1 MKKYLKENKTLA
13 ILFIIAIVCIVVSGV
28 LLFQYFYF
36 GNGGTKYGS
45 RLEGIENVQI
55 NDESKNRIVSNLE
68 SVDKVEKATMS
79 ITGKRIDIKIVF
91 KSDATLTEAQNV
103 ALLSLDNFSKEEK
116 AFYDFEFTIKQEA
129 SETTEG
135 FLLMGAKN
143 VNGTNLV
150 WVNNNST
157 KSEEEQQ

>member
-13 ILFIIAIVCIVVSGV
+13 ILFIIAIICIVVSGV

-36 GNGGTKYGS
+36 GSGGTKYGS

-55 NDESKNRIVSNLE
+55 NDENKNRIVSNLE
-68 SVDKVEKATMS
+68 SVDKVERASMN

-103 ALLSLDNFSKEEK
+103 ALLSLDNFSEEEK
-116 AFYDFEFTIKQEA
+116 KFYDFEFTIKQEA

-157 KSEEEQQ
+157 KSEEEQ

>member
-13 ILFIIAIVCIVVSGV
+13 VLLIIAVVCIVISIT
-28 LLFQYFYF
+28 LLFKYFYF
-36 GNGGTKYGS
+36 GNGGSKYGT
-45 RLEGIENVQI
+45 RLEGIENVTI
-55 NDESKNRIVSNLE
+55 SDESKNNTIKNLE
-68 SVDKVEKATMS
+68 TTEKVEKASMT
-79 ITGKRIDIKIVF
+79 INGKRIDIKIVF
-91 KSDATLTEAQNV
+91 KSDATLTEAQNI
-103 ALLSLDNFSKEEK
+103 ALLSLDNFTEEEK

-150 WVNNNST
+150 WVNNNSST
-157 KSEEEQQ
+157 SKEE

>member
-13 ILFIIAIVCIVVSGV
+13 VLLIIAVVCIVISIS
-28 LLFQYFYF
+28 LLFKYFYF
-36 GNGGTKYGS
+36 GNGGSKYGT
-45 RLEGIENVQI
+45 RLEGIENVTI
-55 NDESKNRIVSNLE
+55 SDESKNNTIKNLE
-68 SVDKVEKATMS
+68 TTEKVEKASMT
-79 ITGKRIDIKIVF
+79 INGKRIDIKIVF
-91 KSDATLTEAQNV
+91 KSDATLTEAQNI
-103 ALLSLDNFSKEEK
+103 ALLSLDNFTEEEK

-150 WVNNNST
+150 WVNNNSST
-157 KSEEEQQ
+157 SKEE